1 MATDNR
7 CDLCNEHHEEV
18 WYCTTCSKWF
28 CYLCGS
34 TDGDSLCTKC
44 EIKNREAAEPSCDW
58 CGVPCEC
65 GGRGELGDLDEVL
78 G

>member
-28 CYLCGS
+28 CYMCGS
-34 TDGDSLCTKC
+34 TDRDSLCIKC
-44 EIKNREAAEPSCDW
+44 EIKKREAAEPSCDW

-65 GGRGELGDLDEVL
+65 DGHEGFDEVL